1 MTPEAALGGPLA
13 RVRDGDVVT
22 LDADAGTL
30 SVATDDDFDA
40 RESTGRPPQGEE
52 WAGTGRELFA
62 AFRATVGTAD
72 MGASVFPSYG
82 APQQEVPVVQA
93 V

>member
-1 MTPEAALGGPLA
+1 MIVPAAAVWL
-13 RVRDGDVVT
+13 RRDAESGRLDLEGVT
-22 LDADAGTL
+22 LH
-30 SVATDDDFDA
+30 
-40 RESTGRPPQGEE
+40 GRSPQGRAPQGEE

-62 AFRATVGTAD
+62 AFRATVGPAD
-72 MGASVFPSYG
+72 TGASVFPSYG